1 MGAIFTILRGLLA
14 ALGAILG
21 RAWGVRSEAVS
32 RRRELRVVA
41 LIDAWRKV
49 ERASMRAADAARMEG
64 LEEALADIQLF
75 GTASQVACAAG
86 VVRSMNDGTR
96 GTEGLGELLQALRD
110 DLRGEL
116 HLAQVDGPPVSLR
129 AAPPRA
135 VQRPR
140 SAASPVRGGYVR
152 AVAGGLANDAA

>member
-14 ALGAILG
+14 ALGAVLG
-21 RAWGVRSEAVS
+21 RVWGVRSEAVS

-41 LIDAWRKV
+41 LIEAWRKV
-49 ERASMRAADAARMEG
+49 ERASMRGDAERMLG

-75 GTASQVACAAG
+75 GTPSQVARAAS

-96 GTEGLGELLQALRD
+96 GTDGLGELLQALREE
-110 DLRGEL
+110 LRGEL

-129 AAPPRA
+129 ATPWAVPRA
-135 VQRPR
+135 RGTA
-140 SAASPVRGGYVR
+140 SAGRAGYVR
-152 AVAGGLANDAA
+152 AVAGALANDAA